1 MGARVVVGV
10 SGSLASLAALR
21 AAAGEARRA
30 GRVLVA
36 VIAWEPPE
44 GEGLYARRPDRAW
57 ARHWEAEAR
66 ATLDRAF
73 EEAFGGAP
81 QGVTVERW
89 VVRDRPGRAL
99 CGLVEHGDDLLV
111 LGTRRRWSRTG
122 RHVHAHAGCPVMTV
136 PGPSIPKHA
145 RRTLRKARAAD
156 FSAPAPF
163 PDVSGPSARRGART
177 FHPLDPRRDGLDHRS
192 G

>member
-21 AAAGEARRA
+21 AAAGEARRS

-44 GEGLYARRPDRAW
+44 GEGLYLRRPDRAW
-57 ARHWEAEAR
+57 ARHWQDAAR
-66 ATLDRAF
+66 ASLDRAF
-73 EEAFGGAP
+73 EEAFGGSP

-99 CGLVEHGDDLLV
+99 CGLVQRGDDLLV

-136 PGPSIPKHA
+136 PGPSAPRHA
-145 RRTLRKARAAD
+145 RRALRKARAED
-156 FSAPAPF
+156 FAAIPPLPTALMTGSRRR
-163 PDVSGPSARRGART
+163 ARIFR
-177 FHPLDPRRDGLDHRS
+177 PVDPRRAGLDRRP

>member
-21 AAAGEARRA
+21 VGVEEARRA

-66 ATLDRAF
+66 GRLDRAF
-73 EEAFGGAP
+73 EEVFGGAP
-81 QGVTVERW
+81 EGVVVERW
-89 VVRDRPGRAL
+89 VVRGAAGRAV
-99 CGLVEHGDDLLV
+99 CEFVGAAEEDLVV
-111 LGTRRRWSRTG
+111 LGARKGWGWGRVSRHAQRR
-122 RHVHAHAGCPVMTV
+122 AGCRVMVV
-136 PGPSIPKHA
+136 PGPVAPRGM
-145 RRTLRKARAAD
+145 RRALRKARPED
-156 FSAPAPF
+156 FSPGPPSPELPAPR
-163 PDVSGPSARRGART
+163 ARGWR
-177 FHPLDPRRDGLDHRS
+177 
-192 G
+192 